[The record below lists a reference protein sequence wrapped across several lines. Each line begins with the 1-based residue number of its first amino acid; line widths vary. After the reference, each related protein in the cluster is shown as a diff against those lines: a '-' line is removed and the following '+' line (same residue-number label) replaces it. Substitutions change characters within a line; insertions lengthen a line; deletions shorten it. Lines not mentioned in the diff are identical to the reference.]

1 MRIIFQATLALAL
14 SVGGFAALAG
24 DYKQGDLSIE
34 KPWARMTIKS
44 RPAAGYMKIHNMG
57 NQADKIVSASSSM
70 AERIELHTMTM
81 NEGVMR
87 MRKVDHIEVPA
98 KSAVELKAGGLHL
111 MIFGLKHGMKPGA
124 TLPISVMFEKAG
136 KIDMEIKLHGA
147 TGKAMDH
154 GDHSKHGESDK
165 KMDHGSHSGHSS
177 STQ

>member
-1 MRIIFQATLALAL
+1 MIYQATLAFAL
-14 SVGGFAALAG
+14 SVGSFAAFAG

-57 NQADKIVSASSSM
+57 DQADKVVSASSPM

-87 MRKVDHIEVPA
+87 MRKIDHIEVPA
-98 KSAVELKAGGLHL
+98 KSAVELKSGGLHL
-111 MIFGLKHGMKPGA
+111 MIFGLKHDMKPGA
-124 TLPISVMFEKAG
+124 TLPISVTFEKAG
-136 KIDMEIKLHGA
+136 KIDMAFKLHGA

-154 GDHSKHGESDK
+154 GDHSKHGAESDK
-165 KMDHGSHSGHSS
+165 KMDHGDHSGHSS